1 MIRSVLDANVFASAL
16 IHPAG
21 TPGRILEAL
30 LERHAFDLL
39 VSEPILDELRRT
51 LFYPRVR
58 SRIRLTDEEVDRWLR
73 LLPLRATVIEL
84 TPPTGTISSDP
95 DDDVYLLTAKEGLA
109 DYLVSGD
116 RNLLDLRR
124 FERVAILAPQ
134 VFLELLGASER

>member
-84 TPPTGTISSDP
+84 TPPTGTIFSDP

-124 FERVAILAPQ
+124 FERVAILAPK
-134 VFLELLGASER
+134 VFPELLGASER